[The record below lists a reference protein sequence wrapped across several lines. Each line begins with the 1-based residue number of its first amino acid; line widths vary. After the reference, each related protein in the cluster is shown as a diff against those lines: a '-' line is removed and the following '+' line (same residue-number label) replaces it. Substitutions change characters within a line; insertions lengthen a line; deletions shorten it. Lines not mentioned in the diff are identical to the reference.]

1 MTTYM
6 WLDIES
12 GTYFGAP
19 PLRINVDNWTE
30 EDLNNWHETMSD
42 ADRTAWAENYLE
54 TQIPISPTVWC
65 GPMIKEKSKDIAED
79 IEYAWWHAI
88 K

>member
-1 MTTYM
+1 MTTCM

-19 PLRINVDNWTE
+19 PLKINVDNWTA
-30 EDLNNWHETMSD
+30 EDLDNWHETMSD

-54 TQIPISPTVWC
+54 TQIPMSPTEWC
-65 GPMIKEKSKDIAED
+65 GPMIDKESKDIED
-79 IEYAWWHAI
+79 AWWHAI

>member
-1 MTTYM
+1 MTTCI

-19 PLRINVDNWTE
+19 PLKINVDNWTA
-30 EDLNNWHETMSD
+30 EDLDNWHETMSD

-54 TQIPISPTVWC
+54 TQIPMSPTEWC
-65 GPMIKEKSKDIAED
+65 GPMIEKESKDIED
-79 IEYAWWHAI
+79 AWWHAI